1 MKIIKNK
8 ILENLS
14 FYLRHQTGVVAV
26 MFGMMVPVIVGGV
39 GLSVDIAQ
47 AYLVKSRLS
56 SALDAAALAAA
67 ASGSDDE
74 DEVQEKVDAF
84 IEANYPGGRIGSTI
98 DVNVAL
104 NGDEITVT
112 ASARL
117 DTSFMNIFGYQDV
130 TVEASTTVQREVRGL
145 EVVMVLDNTGS
156 MNTNNNIAT
165 LRTATENFIEI
176 LFDSVDEAEYV
187 RVGLVP
193 YASSVNVGPYGLGF
207 DYADDSYG
215 DAFVEAPID
224 DVYASYYN
232 GMSYFTQNHYGID
245 EDDLE
250 YGPSEKGQWHGC
262 VLAEDGRDTEDHEGP
277 WEMYR
282 HDFNGDNYYAN
293 RNRFN
298 DGVNA
303 SYNGT
308 FGDYYNSYFG
318 PNMYCPQ
325 QSIVPLTSD
334 EGFLLDAAD
343 NMTASGATLGNFG
356 MAWGY
361 RVISPE
367 EPFIEGAPY
376 DDNQW
381 DKVVLIMTD
390 GVNTMSNQY
399 SAYGKSNEHSI
410 DADDLDD
417 RFTETCNNMK
427 ADNILLYA
435 VTFDDGVDRDTK
447 DLFRD
452 CATTPSNY
460 HDAPTQ
466 DDLEDVFEQIA
477 RELSNLYIK
486 Q

>member
-1 MKIIKNK
+1 MIKNVK
-8 ILENLS
+8 KLLS
-14 FYLRHQTGVVAV
+14 IYALQQGGVVAV

-39 GLSVDIAQ
+39 GLSVDMAQ
-47 AYLVKSRLS
+47 SYLVKSRLS

-74 DEVQEKVDAF
+74 TFIQEKVDAF
-84 IEANYPGGRIGSTI
+84 MEANYPEGRIGSKV
-98 DVNVAL
+98 DVTASL
-104 NGDEITVT
+104 DGDEITVT

-117 DTSFMNIFGYQDV
+117 DTAFMNIFGYKNV
-130 TVEASTTVQREVRGL
+130 TVDATTTVQREVRGL

-156 MNTNNNIAT
+156 MTTNNNIGT
-165 LRTATENFIEI
+165 LKTATENFITI
-176 LFDSVDEAEYV
+176 LFDSVDDPEYV

-193 YASSVNVGPYGLGF
+193 YASSVNVGPYALGL
-207 DYADDSYG
+207 DYDDDVYG
-215 DAFVEAPID
+215 DAFVVPPVE
-224 DVYASYYN
+224 DVYAAYYN
-232 GMSYFTQNHYGID
+232 GFNPYTGNYYGID
-245 EDDLE
+245 EEDLE
-250 YGPSEKGQWHGC
+250 YDTSRRGQWHGC
-262 VLAEDGRDTEDHEGP
+262 VLAEDGLDTEDHEGP

-282 HDFNGDNYYAN
+282 HDFNGDNYYLY
-293 RNRFN
+293 RN
-298 DGVNA
+298 

-308 FGDYYNSYFG
+308 LGDLYNAYYT
-318 PNMYCPQ
+318 PNIYCPD
-325 QSIVPLTSD
+325 QSIVPLTSNED
-334 EGFLLDAAD
+334 FLIDAAN
-343 NMTASGATLGNFG
+343 NMNASGATLGNFG

-367 EPFIEGAPY
+367 EPFTEGASY

-390 GVNTMSNQY
+390 GVNTMSNVY
-399 SAYGKSNEHSI
+399 SAYGRSNEHNI
-410 DADDLDD
+410 DADDLDE

-427 ADNILLYA
+427 ADNILIYA
-435 VTFDDGVDRDTK
+435 VTFDSGVDDDTK

-466 DDLEDVFEQIA
+466 EDLEDVFEQIA